1 MKVGFIGG
9 GNMAGAI
16 IGGVIK
22 ARICDKNDIFV
33 TDVSDSV
40 LEKYKKDEIKCGKD
54 LDVAL
59 SADIVIFAVKPFIL
73 PDVLEKLSLVK
84 DEIKDKVFA
93 SVAAGI
99 TVEKI
104 KEGLGFDAKVIRI
117 MPNTPALIGE
127 GMSVLVSDCLPA
139 SEEEFNCVKSIFDAV
154 GKTAVLPESL
164 ISAVTSVS
172 GSGPAY
178 VYMFIEALA
187 DAGVSGGLAR
197 KDAYLLAAQT
207 VLGSAKMVLETK
219 MHPGELK
226 DMVCS
231 PKGTTIEAVAELEK
245 TGFRGSVISA
255 VKACREKAENM

>member
-1 MKVGFIGG
+1 MKIGFIGG
-9 GNMAGAI
+9 GNMASAI
-16 IGGVIK
+16 LGGVIS
-22 ARICDKNDIFV
+22 AGLCETSDIFV
-33 TDVSDSV
+33 TDVSDDA
-40 LEKYKKDEIKCGKD
+40 LKKYELSGIKCGKS

-59 SADIVIFAVKPFIL
+59 SADIVILAVKPFIL
-73 PDVLEKLSLVK
+73 PGVLKNLSEMK
-84 DEIKDKVFA
+84 DKIKDKVFA
-93 SVAAGI
+93 SIAAGYAI
-99 TVEKI
+99 GKI

-127 GMSVLVSDCLPA
+127 GMSVLVSDYLPA
-139 SEEEFNCVKSIFDAV
+139 TDEEFESVKKIFDSI
-154 GKTAVLPESL
+154 GKTAVMPESL

-187 DAGVSGGLAR
+187 DAGVTGGLSR
-197 KDAYLLAAQT
+197 NDAYLLAAQT

-219 MHPGELK
+219 KHPGELK

-255 VKACREKAENM
+255 VDACRKKAENM